1 MKRRQKEKNTRT
13 HRIIFV
19 YADIGRTLIEIN
31 LDIYSRRSAGYV
43 GHCTSINAPTRLQLH
58 PGSDIT
64 SELIIC
70 DRSTAHVDVHLCFA
84 FTCRGWIRRSTVWRM
99 ARGIICKSN
108 NLLEFGEIK
117 LAQSICK
124 NYKYRRS
131 RMCLWH
137 HLHVLISQRFNYTIY
152 IEYLSMMSKVHW
164 RDYFIYFE

>member
-1 MKRRQKEKNTRT
+1 MISIITFIINIYNSTIALRDIYYRNCAANAHKKRKE
-13 HRIIFV
+13 HDHIGSFFE
-19 YADIGRTLIEIN
+19 YADIGRILIEIN

-43 GHCTSINAPTRLQLH
+43 GHCTSINAPTCLQLH

-117 LAQSICK
+117 LA
-124 NYKYRRS
+124 
-131 RMCLWH
+131 WH
-137 HLHVLISQRFNYTIY
+137 LQEL
-152 IEYLSMMSKVHW
+152 
-164 RDYFIYFE
+164 